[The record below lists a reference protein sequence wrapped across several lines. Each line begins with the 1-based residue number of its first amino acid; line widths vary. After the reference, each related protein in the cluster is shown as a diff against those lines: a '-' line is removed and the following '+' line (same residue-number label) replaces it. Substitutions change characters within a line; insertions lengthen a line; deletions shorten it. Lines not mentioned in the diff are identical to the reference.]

1 MEKTLEEL
9 FQENE
14 YQIEHILAKTMV
26 ELINNIAVSKRMV
39 INKKFKFK
47 HLPPD
52 VRTETGCL
60 GFIAGMEWA
69 FTLLEREK
77 RKSEQK
83 I

>member
-14 YQIEHILAKTMV
+14 YQIEHILAKTME

-47 HLPPD
+47 HLQPYA
-52 VRTETGCL
+52 RTETGCL

-77 RKSEQK
+77 RKVGK
-83 I
+83 